1 MTQHPCQRRKMFSLS
16 LFSILLFVR
25 SQGFRIQLYPTPYLF
40 TDEVEIIITMQK
52 YYLEILKSEYPHHLV
67 VKPYNFVSAKVCLAR
82 HEADPPS

>member
-1 MTQHPCQRRKMFSLS
+1 MTQHPCQHRKMFSLS

-67 VKPYNFVSAKVCLAR
+67 VKPYNFVSAKVCLAS